1 MTPRYHEP
9 ERLYCFTKTL
19 SNGYTIDMES
29 TIKKRAVLDLI
40 GATCT
45 SCAITIE
52 HVGRKV
58 EGITD
63 IFVDR
68 GTSTI
73 QIEYDGNAEAL
84 ERIVDLVDKI
94 GYEASIKATD

>member
-1 MTPRYHEP
+1 
-9 ERLYCFTKTL
+9 
-19 SNGYTIDMES
+19 MES
-29 TIKKRAVLDLI
+29 TIDSKKAVLDLI

-58 EGITD
+58 DGISD

-73 QIEYDGNAEAL
+73 QIEYDGNTEAL
-84 ERIVDLVDKI
+84 DKIVELVDRI
-94 GYEASIKATD
+94 GYEAKIKATE